1 MNYLWLIYCDRYAIF
16 SSLAMLEKLT
26 RCEQSLVVLGKRCG
40 IVCFILDNG
49 WTHNNR
55 VVRMLCGHNHCTTCH
70 KDDDAW

>member
-55 VVRMLCGHNHCTTCH
+55 VV
-70 KDDDAW
+70 